1 MGHCWCHINVYNMG
15 NMDEDN
21 GFFNIMI
28 YISPPFGN
36 YFIYKNAMPIR
47 GTFTY
52 HRRKGLIWHTARSL
66 RPVRGGWR
74 NQIGFRNAGIRS
86 VNFDVRAVYSISAME
101 SVAEWD
107 SLLECIPAYVSL
119 ELNLSCPNVSFSP
132 IPPDILAQF
141 VSKYPSLQVKMK
153 PSYNEYLLNRLIDE
167 GVECIH
173 MSNTISTPKGGISG
187 RQLKEINLHNIERF
201 AKRFTGRLIAGGGI
215 YEAQDVI
222 DYRNAGASDFSIST
236 VYITKPWHIKEIYD
250 EISQGK

>member
-1 MGHCWCHINVYNMG
+1 ML
-15 NMDEDN
+15 
-21 GFFNIMI
+21 

-36 YFIYKNAMPIR
+36 YFTYKNAKPIK

-66 RPVRGGWR
+66 RPVKGGWR

-86 VNFDVRAVYSISAME
+86 VDFDASAVYSISAME
-101 SVAEWD
+101 SEEWD
-107 SLLECIPAYVSL
+107 LLLECIPAYVSL
-119 ELNLSCPNVSFSP
+119 ELNLSCPNVSLSL
-132 IPPDILAQF
+132 IPPNILSQF
-141 VSKYPSLQVKMK
+141 VSKYPSLQVKVK
-153 PSYNEYLLNRLIDE
+153 PLYNEYLLDRLIGE

-187 RQLKEINLHNIERF
+187 RQLKEINIHNIERL
-201 AKRFTGRLIAGGGI
+201 AGTFTGRIIAGGGI
-215 YEAQDVI
+215 YDAQDII

>member
-1 MGHCWCHINVYNMG
+1 ML
-15 NMDEDN
+15 
-21 GFFNIMI
+21 

-36 YFIYKNAMPIR
+36 YFTYKNAKPIK

-66 RPVRGGWR
+66 RPVKGGWR

-86 VNFDVRAVYSISAME
+86 VDFDARAVYSISAME
-101 SVAEWD
+101 SEEWD
-107 SLLECIPAYVSL
+107 LLLECIPAYVSL
-119 ELNLSCPNVSFSP
+119 ELNLSCPNVSLSL
-132 IPPDILAQF
+132 IPPNILSQF
-141 VSKYPSLQVKMK
+141 VSKYPSLQVKVK
-153 PSYNEYLLNRLIDE
+153 PLYNEYLLDRLIGE

-187 RQLKEINLHNIERF
+187 RQLKDINLYNIEKF
-201 AKRFTGRLIAGGGI
+201 AKTFTGRIIAGGGI
-215 YEAQDVI
+215 YDRQDVI

>member
-1 MGHCWCHINVYNMG
+1 ML
-15 NMDEDN
+15 
-21 GFFNIMI
+21 

-36 YFIYKNAMPIR
+36 YFTYKNATPIR

-66 RPVRGGWR
+66 RPVKGGWR

-86 VNFDVRAVYSISAME
+86 VNFSGQAIYSISAME
-101 SVAEWD
+101 SAEWN
-107 SLLECIPAYVSL
+107 SLLEYIPAYVSL

-141 VSKYPSLQVKMK
+141 VSKYPSLQVKVK
-153 PSYNEYLLNRLIDE
+153 PSYNEYLLDRLIDE
-167 GVECIH
+167 GVKCIH
-173 MSNTISTPKGGISG
+173 MSNTISTPMGGISG

-201 AKRFTGRLIAGGGI
+201 AKAFNGRLIAGGGI
-215 YEAQDVI
+215 YDAQDVI

-236 VYITKPWHIKEIYD
+236 VYITKPWHIKEIYEQD
-250 EISQGK
+250 IKGE

>member
-1 MGHCWCHINVYNMG
+1 ML
-15 NMDEDN
+15 
-21 GFFNIMI
+21 

-36 YFIYKNAMPIR
+36 YFTYKNATPIR

-52 HRRKGLIWHTARSL
+52 YRRKGLIWHTARSL
-66 RPVRGGWR
+66 RPVKGGWR

-86 VNFDVRAVYSISAME
+86 VNFSDQAIYSISAME
-101 SVAEWD
+101 SAEWN
-107 SLLECIPAYVSL
+107 SLLEYIPAYVSL

-141 VSKYPSLQVKMK
+141 VSKYPSLQVKVK
-153 PSYNEYLLNRLIDE
+153 PSYNEYLLDRLIDE
-167 GVECIH
+167 GVKCIH

-201 AKRFTGRLIAGGGI
+201 AKAFNGRLIAGGGI
-215 YEAQDVI
+215 YDAQDVI

-236 VYITKPWHIKEIYD
+236 VYITKPWHIKEIYEQD
-250 EISQGK
+250 IKGE